1 MSDLKSVVVKTREC
15 GCSKTFQLSS
25 EYMENGVYGKNVL
38 LKLCPLHKQEF
49 DTIDIELERILEDVH
64 AIKARHALLL
74 ADLIQNK

>member
-1 MSDLKSVVVKTREC
+1 MSALKSVVVKTREC
-15 GCSKTFQLSS
+15 GCSKTFNSS